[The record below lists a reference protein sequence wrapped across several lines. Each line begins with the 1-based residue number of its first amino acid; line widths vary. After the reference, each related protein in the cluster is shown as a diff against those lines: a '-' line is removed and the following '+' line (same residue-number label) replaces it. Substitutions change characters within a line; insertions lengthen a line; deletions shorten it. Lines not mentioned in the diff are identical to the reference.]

1 MYNYLRITILMLSPP
16 ILFIK
21 VIMVSS
27 FVLLILL
34 ILLKN
39 NCPISTLSEHVV
51 LHTVLSHF

>member
-1 MYNYLRITILMLSPP
+1 MLSPP

-27 FVLLILL
+27 FVLILL